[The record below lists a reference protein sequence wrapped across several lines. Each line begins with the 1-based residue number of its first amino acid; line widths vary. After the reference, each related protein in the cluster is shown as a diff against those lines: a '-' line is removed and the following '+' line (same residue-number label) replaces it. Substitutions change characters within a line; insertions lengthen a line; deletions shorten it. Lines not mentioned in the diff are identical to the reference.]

1 MANLSF
7 FPKHGL
13 MRANFALKEN
23 ADNLEDCGVF
33 SMAWQ
38 SATRKEHQANVS
50 AEMFCAQLQA

>member
-1 MANLSF
+1 
-7 FPKHGL
+7 

-33 SMAWQ
+33 SIAWQ

-50 AEMFCAQLQA
+50 AQMFCAQLQA